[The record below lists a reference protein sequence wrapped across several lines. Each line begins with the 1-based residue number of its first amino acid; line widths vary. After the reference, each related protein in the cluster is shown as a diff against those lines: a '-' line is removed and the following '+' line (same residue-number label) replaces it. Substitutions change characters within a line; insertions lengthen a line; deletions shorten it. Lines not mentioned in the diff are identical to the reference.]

1 MVIFLGPAAMI
12 ITKDLRASARARL
25 RDAQALLQAKRFDG
39 AFYLCGYALELAKAR
54 ICRTLKWSGFP
65 DSGQDFQGLQSL
77 KTHNLGTLLRL
88 SGIEDR
94 IIGKHREDWYLA
106 LTWNPERRY
115 QVVGSS
121 TAWQATEMVECVK
134 RLLEVL

>member
-1 MVIFLGPAAMI
+1 MI
-12 ITKDLRASARARL
+12 ITKDLRAIARARL
-25 RDAQALLQAKRFDG
+25 RDAEALLRAKRFDG
-39 AFYLCGYALELAKAR
+39 AFYLCGYAVELALKAR

-77 KTHNLGTLLRL
+77 KTHNLGILLRL

-94 IIGKHREDWYLA
+94 IIHNHVGDWSLA
-106 LTWNPERRY
+106 LRWNPEWRY
-115 QVVGSS
+115 QLVGSS
-121 TAWQATEMVECVK
+121 TAQQATEMVECVQ